1 MRVLLLTAAVL
12 TLLLLIG
19 HEDQGYC
26 RRRRRR
32 TTTRPPPIDCRWSS
46 WSLHSSD
53 CGNSCEGTRTYTR
66 YRSRPADNGGRD
78 CEGPRQKTEPCPN
91 SGCQNGGQWGGAYC
105 NCMRGF
111 SGSCCQRRMDSPLL
125 PDILFRPGVTCPPLD
140 APSNGQISGDGMIPG
155 DEVHF
160 SCDPGY
166 SLLGSS
172 SATCQSDG
180 SWSKNRPICQRS
192 SCPALPVVQHGSM
205 YGSMTIG
212 STMTF
217 SCLDGY
223 TLSGPSSI
231 TCTGAPNGQG
241 VWSAQSPTCTAV
253 QCPTLSPPHHGTISS
268 VTEPSAG
275 TWNSLHCDTSSSL
288 VNQGPAY
295 SVSCRTDA
303 TNFNA
308 DTFT

>member
-1 MRVLLLTAAVL
+1 MRVFLLTAAVL
-12 TLLLLIG
+12 TLLLLID
-19 HEDQGYC
+19 HEVHGNSYY

-32 TTTRPPPIDCRWSS
+32 TTTRPPIDCQWSS
-46 WSLHSSD
+46 WSLYSSD
-53 CGNSCEGTRTYTR
+53 CGNSCQGTRIYTR
-66 YRSRPADNGGRD
+66 YRCIPAENGGRD
-78 CEGPRQKTEPCPN
+78 CEGPSEKTEPCPD
-91 SGCQNGGQWGGAYC
+91 SGCQNGGQWDGAYC
-105 NCMRGF
+105 NCLSGYA
-111 SGSCCQRRMDSPLL
+111 GSCCQRR
-125 PDILFRPGVTCPPLD
+125 VTCPPLD
-140 APSNGQISGDGMIPG
+140 APSNGHIGPHGMSPG

-180 SWSKNRPICQRS
+180 NWSNNRPICQRS

-241 VWSAQSPTCTAV
+241 VWSAQSPTCTV
-253 QCPTLSPPHHGTISS
+253 Q
-268 VTEPSAG
+268 
-275 TWNSLHCDTSSSL
+275 
-288 VNQGPAY
+288 
-295 SVSCRTDA
+295 R
-303 TNFNA
+303 
-308 DTFT
+308 